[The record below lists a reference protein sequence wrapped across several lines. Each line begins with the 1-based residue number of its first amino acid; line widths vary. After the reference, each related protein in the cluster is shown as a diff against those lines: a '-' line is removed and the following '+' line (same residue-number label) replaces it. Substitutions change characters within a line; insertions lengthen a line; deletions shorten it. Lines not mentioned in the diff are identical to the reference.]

1 MKVNASIVNTTEH
14 AEPKIRHASRI
25 GALFKRIGDL
35 PQFLIFFVL
44 GLAPGWAQAGIL
56 SSGICRPYR
65 QLVDNELF
73 LMVSIIAAAILVIA
87 WKLAPSGAALSKGVG
102 LLAALFIGLNIENIL
117 QAATGAGIAC

>member
-1 MKVNASIVNTTEH
+1 MTTTT
-14 AEPKIRHASRI
+14 PKTARSESVSRP
-25 GALFKRIGDL
+25 AARLAATFKRIGDL
-35 PQFLIFFVL
+35 PQLLIFFVL
-44 GLAPGWAQAGIL
+44 GLAPGWVQAGIL
-56 SSGICRPYR
+56 SAGICRPYR

-117 QAATGAGIAC
+117 QAATGAGLAC